1 MASVQTNILEFNA
14 NLCIQDLVDT
24 YNECDLPFFNQN
36 EVQELDEHKFFITLN
51 QLAQE
56 YVLKDYQPFSMHLID
71 YYCSKYSKKQIIAKS
86 CYSFY
91 YCWKKILKSSSD
103 ARLYAFCCFNKL
115 IPSKLI
121 KFYCKIRKQIH
132 SLVTDKQQVLIPTI
146 NSIEINLEQV
156 LSLIK
161 KMFQKSDA
169 IQQVN
174 QNLTNFLQ
182 KNKVVYTPKEKIKAC
197 LVAEFI
203 IEQYIQITLGYEYN
217 NLSQEGKFQNGN
229 KNQFQQENNYES
241 SDQHQQQKDL
251 QQQNMKYFIQND
263 NQEPNNNLQD
273 QVFQNNMMK
282 NSHSSSNLKSQGN
295 GYMRIHNLKQSK
307 SQSQILPIR
316 NRFLGS
322 SSKSPL
328 RKSSSSQNRMSQNNR
343 NQTPNII
350 ITHEEQQNDLLQSDQ
365 NLQKTIKRKSE
376 QNQSQ
381 DNTLFSTMDEN
392 SKKPQILLEIQNN
405 SMKSEIENFKNQVA
419 KLQDENQFCQIFNQK
434 LEQIF
439 LEILEISIESDYRSN
454 DVDKIIEK
462 YEELKKQ
469 QGDQCSLLEF
479 RENISQ
485 MKELAQLKSNT
496 LQQNSL
502 FSSQEHF
509 NGNNIRKISH
519 NNSSQVEN
527 PHPFSISSGNENQN
541 NALSSPAA
549 MKSSQKKR
557 SAILEEVNNQN
568 NSNNCYFTEDEQQQR
583 QHLALLEEVS
593 QSLSQQINKNNL
605 QTLEKIIKQDQHQQ
619 QVDQSPQLLSVSF
632 TNLNSQQLPQSSSP
646 LMQSSFY
653 QIKDMLQSNKNKRNS
668 LSPAIFQQSISF
680 REEGEHQLSKKN
692 SENHREFL
700 NSMNS
705 FNFQLNNDSENQN
718 CKQQEMQNLNI
729 QKQPSQQSMSS
740 LQQLQKNQ
748 ANDLS
753 MINPQNNLMNEK
765 SKQMQQD
772 QKQELKQ
779 SYHLQLQ
786 ATNSKQQ
793 SLQSPLINI
802 TNSSSNNNNNLDK
815 QQPQQEM
822 SQNQQHQFQQQQK
835 QTFQFQQQSNI
846 QESSNNKSILD
857 QLNQIQQQKLL
868 EIQQIQQLIQ
878 SQKPKDMQK
887 SQIPQIFGQNND
899 QTLQQQQKKQEMG
912 LQNQVNQTFQYQQ
925 KQPFKLNQTIESD
938 IKTFDPS
945 MSIPSSIASNHQQ
958 NQQAL
963 HRQHYQNLLQ
973 RQQEK
978 QEQENNQQLKNQSQ
992 FSRINSDKYNEYD
1005 HHSNAAD
1012 DSWSIKTFDP
1022 DNIPQ
1027 VNSAFNKNNQL
1038 CFGSQGGSHHHSQN
1052 RKSLSLIQYNN
1063 QKIHSNY
1070 KINKMSENMH
1080 FLNGIKEQIEEGYDK
1095 KSNSIRDTPKSS
1107 SCGENIQLSESEG
1120 YKTYT
1125 ETQISALKNIKN
1137 KII

>member
-71 YYCSKYSKKQIIAKS
+71 YYVFIHNQIILNFAKIFSLFSVVNIPRSKSQQNLAIRSTTVGRKYS
-86 CYSFY
+86 
-91 YCWKKILKSSSD
+91 
-103 ARLYAFCCFNKL
+103 N
-115 IPSKLI
+115 P
-121 KFYCKIRKQIH
+121 
-132 SLVTDKQQVLIPTI
+132 QVMQGSMHFAASTNQFL
-146 NSIEINLEQV
+146 QV

-392 SKKPQILLEIQNN
+392 SKKPQILLEIQVSISLEINKTLNLKHKQNN